1 MVFNATFNNNSVI
14 WWRQVLLVEETSVP
28 GENTLISRIRALWE
42 HVQQSR
48 RKFEEAPDRGNV
60 SFEVQL

>member
-1 MVFNATFNNNSVI
+1 MVAASFIGGGNQCARRKPLTCRKSLANFM
-14 WWRQVLLVEETSVP
+14 
-28 GENTLISRIRALWE
+28 WE
-42 HVQQSR
+42 HVRQSR